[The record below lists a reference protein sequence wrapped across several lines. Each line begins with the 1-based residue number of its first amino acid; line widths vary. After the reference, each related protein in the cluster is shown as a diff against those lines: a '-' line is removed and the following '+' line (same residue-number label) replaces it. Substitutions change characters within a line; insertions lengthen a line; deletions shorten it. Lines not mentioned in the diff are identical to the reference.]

1 MTALAGRV
9 VILGAGGH
17 GRVVADILTLAGW
30 TVDGFLDDAKD
41 GLVAGLPVLG
51 PFARA
56 FEPNFLAG
64 RAAIVALGDT
74 ATRVAVSRRLIDR
87 SVPLAIA
94 IHPSAVVARDAA
106 IGAGTTVAAGAVVGV
121 TARIGRFCIVNT
133 GASVDHDCVVED
145 GAFLAPGVRLCGGVR
160 VGEGAFLGAGAIVLP
175 GGQIAA
181 GALVPAGAV
190 VRAAESGRGSAAPR
204 NGG

>member
-1 MTALAGRV
+1 MTERPRRV

-30 TVDGFLDDAKD
+30 QVDGFLDDARD
-41 GLVAGLPVLG
+41 GPVLGLPVLG
-51 PFARA
+51 AFARA
-56 FEPNFLAG
+56 FEPGFLAG
-64 RAAIVALGDT
+64 RCALVALGDSAKRAAISRT
-74 ATRVAVSRRLIDR
+74 LVERGVGLAT
-87 SVPLAIA
+87 A

-190 VRAAESGRGSAAPR
+190 VRAAESGRGSAVPR